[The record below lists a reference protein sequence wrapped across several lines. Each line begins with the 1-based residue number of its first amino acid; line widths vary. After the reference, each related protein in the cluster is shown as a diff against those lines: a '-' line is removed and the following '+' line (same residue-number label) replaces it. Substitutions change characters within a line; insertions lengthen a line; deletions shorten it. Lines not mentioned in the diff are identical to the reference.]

1 MKRHLKWKRLPE
13 RAKRYNR
20 PRHNG
25 RRLPPPKGEGVLH
38 FLSTL
43 IQGAGAYSYLLCYDN

>member
-13 RAKRYNR
+13 RAKRFNR

-25 RRLPPPKGEGVLH
+25 RGLPPPKGEGVLH